1 LSSQSKVILIAQGW
15 DSALENTVK
24 KQLIRMNERKG
35 KSNNEINAKK
45 RTRYLKPFSLAPMP
59 TLVFSTPGRN
69 RTGTPERTGF

>member
-35 KSNNEINAKK
+35 KSNDEINAKK
-45 RTRYLKPFSLAPMP
+45 RTR
-59 TLVFSTPGRN
+59 
-69 RTGTPERTGF
+69 